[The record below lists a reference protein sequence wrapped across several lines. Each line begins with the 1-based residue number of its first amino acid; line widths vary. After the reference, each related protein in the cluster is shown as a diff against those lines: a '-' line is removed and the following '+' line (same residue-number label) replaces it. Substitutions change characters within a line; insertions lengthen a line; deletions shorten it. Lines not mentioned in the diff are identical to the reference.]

1 MKSDRDNKEFC
12 AAIFTDLS
20 KAFDCIIVKLMDSI
34 EEHRSLSMITLVI
47 DYKKLLRLVVI

>member
-47 DYKKLLRLVVI
+47 DYKKLLRLVII